1 MLIGIGV
8 GGYWLWN
15 SYINPE
21 RPDEYVATSNG
32 PFGMPPGVPSPENSG
47 PFNSGPFSSGPGP
60 FNSGPVTPEPVN
72 PGFLNP
78 QPVIPE
84 PVNPG
89 AANPGAANPGAVNP
103 QPVNPEPVVPQLP
116 GAVIGA
122 DRRIRYQWK
131 PGDVHTYQLT
141 IVAGDK
147 NDQQH
152 ISGSCTYT
160 VGAVPQQADENAE
173 EGSGT
178 GFVVAG
184 NGYLGTCAHVV
195 EGAQRIEVVLN
206 GQSYAARIVS
216 MDVRADVALL
226 KIEADNLPVAPWM
239 NSDEVQL
246 AEAVRAIGYPL
257 SDVLGTGVKITAG
270 SVAGIVETKEEGRRI
285 QVDAAINPGNSGGPI
300 VTDSGRILGIASA
313 KLSGS
318 SVTAVGFAAPVNELG
333 KLMNAQGLALPYGQN
348 TEALTG
354 PEIARRV
361 TPSVAYIRVWGSSAG
376 RVVSLNYSA
385 SISENH
391 LVGAGGGGFGIGAI
405 PRAPTHTSDHG
416 TITVNTLGEILEYDG
431 KEHLPFVMGPIGLFF
446 IEQLDPH
453 SETAWQHEIE
463 TSLRRSRSQEADS
476 PLGPGFPRMPFGPR
490 GFGSPNFRPPGFGGP
505 GFGPPGFG
513 GDVRQEEPEEVIP
526 AIERVGYAVDRELDG
541 RISISKTYEFVT
553 TRNADRPEVR
563 IQGKGTLVFDT
574 RVGMPQSLEYKATFE
589 TNDED
594 GQSRIPITVS
604 YLLRNPEEVKREREA
619 ARQQFEAARA
629 QQERDANTPNPELVE
644 SLLQQVRDAQGGGQ
658 AGTPLQRLAEIAVVE
673 DQRAV
678 VMKAARNH
686 LQNSNGFVRKAA
698 AEVIARWAS
707 REEFDDLVAIL
718 ASEDGLAFTAQKKA
732 VQTLASF
739 NDDRA
744 YPHIISA
751 LNKPFVQ
758 DYAKTALIKVG
769 SSIEPMILKA
779 LDEQTDDQARRSLI
793 EILQA
798 VGTEKSIGPLEV
810 ISKGPNF
817 VLKFPA
823 QSALDAIRARQ

>member
-1 MLIGIGV
+1 M
-8 GGYWLWN
+8 
-15 SYINPE
+15 
-21 RPDEYVATSNG
+21 
-32 PFGMPPGVPSPENSG
+32 
-47 PFNSGPFSSGPGP
+47 
-60 FNSGPVTPEPVN
+60 
-72 PGFLNP
+72 
-78 QPVIPE
+78 
-84 PVNPG
+84 
-89 AANPGAANPGAVNP
+89 
-103 QPVNPEPVVPQLP
+103 
-116 GAVIGA
+116 
-122 DRRIRYQWK
+122 
-131 PGDVHTYQLT
+131 
-141 IVAGDK
+141 
-147 NDQQH
+147 
-152 ISGSCTYT
+152 
-160 VGAVPQQADENAE
+160 
-173 EGSGT
+173 
-178 GFVVAG
+178 
-184 NGYLGTCAHVV
+184 
-195 EGAQRIEVVLN
+195 
-206 GQSYAARIVS
+206 
-216 MDVRADVALL
+216 
-226 KIEADNLPVAPWM
+226 
-239 NSDEVQL
+239 
-246 AEAVRAIGYPL
+246 
-257 SDVLGTGVKITAG
+257 
-270 SVAGIVETKEEGRRI
+270 
-285 QVDAAINPGNSGGPI
+285 
-300 VTDSGRILGIASA
+300 
-313 KLSGS
+313 
-318 SVTAVGFAAPVNELG
+318 NELG

-376 RVVSLNYSA
+376 RVVSLTYSA
-385 SISENH
+385 SISESH

-416 TITVNTLGEILEYDG
+416 TITVNTLGEILEYEG
-431 KEHLPFVMGPIGLFF
+431 KEHLPFVMGPVGLFF

-505 GFGPPGFG
+505 GFGGPGFGPPGFG

-563 IQGKGTLVFDT
+563 IKGKGTLVFDT

-629 QQERDANTPNPELVE
+629 SRNATRIHRIRSWWNPFFSRSEMLRAEARLVLRC
-644 SLLQQVRDAQGGGQ
+644 SVWQKSQ
-658 AGTPLQRLAEIAVVE
+658 VVE

-678 VMKAARNH
+678 VIKAARNH

-751 LNKPFVQ
+751 LKKPFVQ
-758 DYAKTALIKVG
+758 DDAKTALIKVG

-779 LDEQTDDQARRSLI
+779 LDEQSDDQVRRSLI
-793 EILQA
+793 EVLQRS
-798 VGTEKSIGPLEV
+798 GQQR
-810 ISKGPNF
+810 
-817 VLKFPA
+817 VLVRWK
-823 QSALDAIRARQ
+823 